1 MVDTLR
7 AAAPAAAS
15 KLRGAARA
23 VGSCGSGPRV
33 RGDLRGG
40 EAALKGLVLHGGLLL
55 DAEAGLLQQL
65 QGFLHVGQLFLR
77 RLELERKVRG
87 SGHGAQGARISF
99 SNKGGEGR
107 RERGYVHT

>member
-55 DAEAGLLQQL
+55 DAQAGLLQQL
-65 QGFLHVGQLFLR
+65 QGFLHVGKLFLR
-77 RLELERKVRG
+77 GFELQ
-87 SGHGAQGARISF
+87 SGVEGAQESVF
-99 SNKGGEGR
+99 GGEGGEKER
-107 RERGYVHT
+107 GRERE